1 MNADRRDQVDRAVG
15 VPALRHQQATDPGGR
30 PAAERAG
37 MQRATGRAHRC
48 RPHSGHAHSRPH
60 TGQAAHRARPG
71 HRAAAHRQA
80 ATAGSHRAGRTARD
94 RASESMIT
102 NRGLGPGPTPGAGPK
117 TVIFLEGVGRR
128 PRKLAEGLAE
138 PVTGAV

>member
-1 MNADRRDQVDRAVG
+1 
-15 VPALRHQQATDPGGR
+15 
-30 PAAERAG
+30 
-37 MQRATGRAHRC
+37 
-48 RPHSGHAHSRPH
+48 
-60 TGQAAHRARPG
+60 
-71 HRAAAHRQA
+71 
-80 ATAGSHRAGRTARD
+80 
-94 RASESMIT
+94 MIT